1 MCLTLYVFMLLD
13 KWEFF
18 NIFSAFLKK
27 RRHKL
32 QAKLSQSSIQYKCT
46 QQSDG
51 SILFHLSKQ
60 QQAEDLSKEG
70 QCRYLP
76 KSEQSCPSMQK
87 NRYTV

>member
-1 MCLTLYVFMLLD
+1 MNGYIITPMHRRETVKNKISTKRRVVFCHKL
-13 KWEFF
+13 EFF
-18 NIFSAFLKK
+18 HIFSAFLKK
-27 RRHKL
+27 RRRKL

-70 QCRYLP
+70 QCR
-76 KSEQSCPSMQK
+76 
-87 NRYTV
+87 